1 MSIYNWISL
10 IGGIGLFLYGMNVL
24 GGAIESFA
32 GAKLEKTLEKLASTR
47 IRGMLLGMGVTAVI
61 QSSAATSIMAIGFI
75 NAGIMSMEQGVSV
88 MLGSNIGTTI
98 TGQILRLSDLSGNQ
112 FLTLINPSTIAP
124 LFIAAGAGIR
134 LMTKRE
140 KQRNIA
146 SIMIG
151 FGVIFVGMSMIE
163 EASAPLSQ
171 SESIHELFAYLNN
184 PLIALLV
191 GMVITSILQSASAS
205 VGILQAVSVT
215 GQITMGMAIPMV
227 VGMNIGKFVPIVLSS
242 LGTNH
247 KARRA
252 VLVNILVMIT
262 GSLIFLAA
270 LMVLRAAP
278 NPWLLGDVAGR
289 GNIANFNTI
298 FNLSTT
304 FLLFP
309 AVMPL
314 VSLAKR
320 LIPGEEESRA
330 DRELARLDD
339 TFLATPSIAI
349 EQCFQVVVA
358 MGEAAVE
365 NIEWAASL
373 LGKYNDAVVAH
384 LDSNEQFLD
393 KAEATLGEY
402 MMKVNSHNLDEEQTQ
417 RMTLIMHALGD
428 FERIGDY
435 CVNIAEVAE
444 YNAENKIEFSE
455 VCKYELRYLMDAV
468 HAITDLT
475 LEALRKESEDVSRRV
490 EPLEET
496 IDSMIELLKQKHI
509 DRLKRGECGIQRGI
523 SFMEVLTNVERI
535 SDHCSNIAVHTW
547 QRVSHTAGFNPHE
560 ELESMHKGNSEEY
573 SRLFNEYTSIFL
585 APVADEQDLKALRT
599 AAARPQKAN

>member
-1 MSIYNWISL
+1 MSIDKWISL

-32 GAKLEKTLEKLASTR
+32 GARLEKTLEKLASTR
-47 IRGMLLGMGVTAVI
+47 LRGMLLGMGVTAVI

-98 TGQILRLSDLSGNQ
+98 TGQILRLSDLSGSGVMN
-112 FLTLINPSTIAP
+112 LINPSTIAP
-124 LFIAAGAGIR
+124 LFIALGAGIR

-140 KQRNIA
+140 RQRNVA
-146 SIMIG
+146 SILIG
-151 FGVIFVGMSMIE
+151 FGMIFVGMSMIE

-171 SESIHELFAYLNN
+171 SESIRGMISYLNN

-191 GMVITSILQSASAS
+191 GAVITSILQSASAS

-215 GQITMGMAIPMV
+215 GQISMGMAIPIII
-227 VGMNIGKFVPIVLSS
+227 GMNIGKFVPIVLSS
-242 LGTNH
+242 LGTNQ

-252 VLVNILVMIT
+252 VTVNIMVMLT
-262 GSLIFLAA
+262 GSLVFLAA
-270 LMVLRAAP
+270 MFLLRVRP
-278 NPWLLGDVAGR
+278 DPWLLGDVAGR
-289 GNIANFNTI
+289 GNIANFNTV
-298 FNLSTT
+298 FNLSVTL
-304 FLLFP
+304 LLFP
-309 AVMPL
+309 AVAPL
-314 VSLAKR
+314 VKLAKR

-330 DRELARLDD
+330 DKELARLDD
-339 TFLATPSIAI
+339 TFLSTPAIAI
-349 EQCFQVVVA
+349 EQCFQVIVA

-373 LGKYNDAVVAH
+373 INHYSDATVAH
-384 LDSNEQFLD
+384 LENNEQFLD
-393 KAEATLGEY
+393 KSEAVLGEY
-402 MMKVNSHNLDEEQTQ
+402 MMKVNSHHLDEEQTQ

-435 CVNIAEVAE
+435 CVNIAEVAQ
-444 YNAENKIEFSE
+444 YNAENRIEFSE
-455 VCKYELRYLMDAV
+455 VCKFELRYLMDAV

-523 SFMEVLTNVERI
+523 SFMEILTNVERI

-573 SRLFNEYTSIFL
+573 SRLYDEYTSIFL
-585 APVADEQDLKALRT
+585 APVADNKAFEEY
-599 AAARPQKAN
+599 AAQSGAAQNNA

>member
-1 MSIYNWISL
+1 M
-10 IGGIGLFLYGMNVL
+10 
-24 GGAIESFA
+24 
-32 GAKLEKTLEKLASTR
+32 
-47 IRGMLLGMGVTAVI
+47 
-61 QSSAATSIMAIGFI
+61 
-75 NAGIMSMEQGVSV
+75 
-88 MLGSNIGTTI
+88 
-98 TGQILRLSDLSGNQ
+98 
-112 FLTLINPSTIAP
+112 
-124 LFIAAGAGIR
+124 
-134 LMTKRE
+134 
-140 KQRNIA
+140 
-146 SIMIG
+146 
-151 FGVIFVGMSMIE
+151 
-163 EASAPLSQ
+163 
-171 SESIHELFAYLNN
+171 
-184 PLIALLV
+184 
-191 GMVITSILQSASAS
+191 
-205 VGILQAVSVT
+205 T

-289 GNIANFNTI
+289 GNIANFNTV

-339 TFLATPSIAI
+339 TFLTTPSIAI

>member
-1 MSIYNWISL
+1 MSVYDWINL
-10 IGGIGLFLYGMNVL
+10 IGGIGLFLYGMSVL
-24 GGAIESFA
+24 GAAIESFA

-47 IRGMLLGMGVTAVI
+47 VRGMLLGAGVTAVI

-75 NAGIMSMEQGVSV
+75 NAGIMNMEQGVSV

-98 TGQILRLSDLSGNQ
+98 TGQILRLSDLTGSGV
-112 FLTLINPSTIAP
+112 LTMLNPSTIAP
-124 LFIAAGAGIR
+124 LFIAIGAFIR
-134 LMTKRE
+134 LMTKKE
-140 KQRNIA
+140 KQRNVA
-146 SIMIG
+146 SILIG
-151 FGVIFVGMSMIE
+151 FGMIFVGMSMIE

-171 SESIHELFAYLNN
+171 SQSVHALLEYLNN
-184 PLIALLV
+184 PLIALLLGAV
-191 GMVITSILQSASAS
+191 VTSILQSASAS
-205 VGILQAVSVT
+205 VGILQAMSVT
-215 GQITMGMAIPMV
+215 GQISMGMAIPIV
-227 VGMNIGKFVPIVLSS
+227 IGMNIGKFVPIVLSS
-242 LGTNH
+242 LGTNR

-252 VLVNILVMIT
+252 VLVNVMVMCSGALVFLIALLVMRMT
-262 GSLIFLAA
+262 PS
-270 LMVLRAAP
+270 
-278 NPWLLGDVAGR
+278 PWLLGEVAGR
-289 GNIANFNTI
+289 GNIANFNTV

-309 AVMPL
+309 AVTLL
-314 VSLAKR
+314 VTLAKR

-339 TFLATPSIAI
+339 TFLATPAIAI
-349 EQCFQVVVA
+349 EQCFQVIVA

-365 NIEWAASL
+365 NIEWATAL
-373 LGKYNDAVVAH
+373 LNKYQEATLSH
-384 LDSNEQFLD
+384 LNGNEQFLD
-393 KAEATLGEY
+393 KSEAMLGEY
-402 MMKVNSHNLDEEQTQ
+402 MMKVNSHHLDEEQTQ

-428 FERIGDY
+428 FERVGDY
-435 CVNIAEVAE
+435 CVNIAEVAQ
-444 YNAENKIEFSE
+444 YNSENKIEFSE

-509 DRLKRGECGIQRGI
+509 DRLKKGECDIQRGI

-547 QRVSHTAGFNPHE
+547 QRVSHAAGFNPHE
-560 ELESMHKGNSEEY
+560 ELESMHQGNSEEY

-585 APVADEQDLKALRT
+585 APVADEKDLKALRVRS
-599 AAARPQKAN
+599 AGEKA